1 MNPYTYTEELGHYQK
16 QKRRVLRMLF
26 IHILIFDSAFIW
38 TRAGLAKQLTTV
50 IWTGML
56 IYGCYRFIRFIE
68 KKHHKTQN
76 TMRESHGASKL
87 LYEGV
92 DYYGAWHRTRRKSTV
107 VITMYS
113 LILAIYALVLLYIFF
128 LLYREMD
135 PNGIAPFILTGLH
148 AVLVVPISAP
158 FNYIILPRY
167 HFTDTGIIV
176 NRTFAIPYTQIRKY
190 QWLPQAK
197 AGYFLDLNTGQ
208 HFARLI
214 ISHLDKPKIEELFK
228 ASE

>member
-1 MNPYTYTEELGHYQK
+1 MNAYTYTEELGHYQK
-16 QKRRVLRMLF
+16 QKQRVMRLLF
-26 IHILIFDSAFIW
+26 IHLLIFDSAFIW
-38 TRAGLAKQLTTV
+38 TRAGLAKQLTT
-50 IWTGML
+50 ILWTGL
-56 IYGCYRFIRFIE
+56 LFFGCYRFIKFVE

-92 DYYGAWHRTRRKSTV
+92 DYYGSWNRTRRKSTV

-113 LILAIYALVLLYIFF
+113 FIFALYTLVLVYVFFF
-128 LLYREMD
+128 LYRRMD
-135 PNGIAPFILTGLH
+135 PNSIAPFVLTGLH
-148 AVLVVPISAP
+148 VLLVVPMYAP
-158 FNYIILPRY
+158 FTYIILPRY
-167 HFTDTGIIV
+167 HFTATCIIV
-176 NRTFAIPYTQIRKY
+176 NRTFAIPYAQIRKY

-214 ISHLDKPKIEELFK
+214 INHLDKPKIEELFK